1 MGTRELTQVQ
11 QMPTVFDEDGNLQQA
26 VLKGENITFTFNS
39 RNQLLHSN
47 NVHYQYDAENQR
59 IAVNQ
64 TQYVINSQP
73 ALSQMLVKTDNGQS
87 TYYVYGLGLIGEES
101 AGNYV
106 AYHYD
111 FRGSTVALTD
121 KNGQVIENIHYSPF
135 GELLTQPTHNTP
147 FLFNGMYGVMTG
159 ANGLNYMRAR
169 YYSADIRRFVNQD
182 VLLGNIAD
190 GQSLNR
196 FAFVTGNPV
205 SFVDPFGLKPACSNG
220 KLSRTWPEEQPHVYE
235 CKGNDMKKVCA
246 SKNDERGCHLFEA
259 PQGGSNDGARCYGG
273 FGGYVDTHYIL
284 IGANSETAFISQ
296 GGKACQFRTDCM
308 SIGPGFFL
316 GSGGHVPFG
325 IAMDDI
331 ESSLSGSSLGFSLD
345 IGACLKSYGGNIG
358 IGYNESGITSV
369 GSSKGSA
376 RFGVGCGLSFTLDI
390 CNTESQGCNKP

>member
-1 MGTRELTQVQ
+1 M
-11 QMPTVFDEDGNLQQA
+11 
-26 VLKGENITFTFNS
+26 
-39 RNQLLHSN
+39 
-47 NVHYQYDAENQR
+47 HYQYDAENQR
-59 IAVNQ
+59 IAVDQ

-73 ALSQMLVKTDNGQS
+73 VLSQVLVKTDNGQS

-101 AGNYV
+101 ARNYV

-205 SFVDPFGLKPACSNG
+205 SFVDPFGLEKVEVIIRGDQWYRHAEVIIGGKSYSNG
-220 KLSRTWPEEQPHVYE
+220 RYLDK
-235 CKGNDMKKVCA
+235 
-246 SKNDERGCHLFEA
+246 DEDSIAISG
-259 PQGGSNDGARCYGG
+259 GTVGSNILKEKSANESRWEARKKSW
-273 FGGYVDTHYIL
+273 L
-284 IGANSETAFISQ
+284 
-296 GGKACQFRTDCM
+296 
-308 SIGPGFFL
+308 SIGLELNLTTEEVQSLKKFY
-316 GSGGHVPFG
+316 
-325 IAMDDI
+325 DDLI
-331 ESSLSGSSLGFSLD
+331 ENSSAVEGKPNRYHD
-345 IGACLKSYGGNIG
+345 IGIYLFTGNNCATLVAEGLMSALPWYKDFLLKSRYINPFFDPTTLHILLEFSPGVVDKTNTYQYG
-358 IGYNESGITSV
+358 
-369 GSSKGSA
+369 
-376 RFGVGCGLSFTLDI
+376 
-390 CNTESQGCNKP
+390 KPSTISDEAWLMWMRR